1 MAGIRA
7 VSGGPR
13 TVPVPP
19 PKGPIHTGGV
29 TGLWGRPL
37 LENGGGVPLER
48 PGMSH
53 VQPVLGDAGAD
64 MSLIRGLPGARAA

>member
-7 VSGGPR
+7 VSAGPR
-13 TVPVPP
+13 TEPVPP

-37 LENGGGVPLER
+37 LENGVGVSRET
-48 PGMSH
+48 
-53 VQPVLGDAGAD
+53 LGLSFFEAD
-64 MSLIRGLPGARAA
+64 QSLIGGLPRVRAA